1 MRHSLIDPAFPDMVG
16 EWATE
21 AIHRKARVWTVTRG
35 EDGRLEE
42 RLDPGFLAQIDEH
55 RSIDDIVDAL
65 LTAAAEQDVAES
77 RIW

>member
-1 MRHSLIDPAFPDMVG
+1 MKHLLIDPAFPEIVG
-16 EWATE
+16 EWAAE
-21 AIHRKARVWTVTRG
+21 AIHRKARVWMVTRG

-42 RLDPGFLAQIDEH
+42 RLDPSFLAQIDEH